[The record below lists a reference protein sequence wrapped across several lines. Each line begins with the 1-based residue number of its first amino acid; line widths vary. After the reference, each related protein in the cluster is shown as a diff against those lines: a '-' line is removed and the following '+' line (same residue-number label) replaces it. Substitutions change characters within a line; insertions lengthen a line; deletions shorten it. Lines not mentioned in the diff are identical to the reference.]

1 MKEYFKYKLATMY
14 MASLKFPNHSLRQI
28 SKLTNKNIAYDMRS
42 AGTLR
47 VPRPRTNYG
56 LQMIQHTLPTVLN
69 FIKEQGVCIENF
81 NKNRLRE
88 ILSSSQHTSRC
99 GA

>member
-1 MKEYFKYKLATMY
+1 MY
-14 MASLKFPNHSLRQI
+14 LASLKFPNHPLREI
-28 SKLTNKNIAYDMRS
+28 FKLTNKNILYDMRS

-56 LQMIQHTLPTVLN
+56 LQMIQHTLPTVFN
-69 FIKEQGVCIENF
+69 FIKEQGVWIENL

-88 ILSSSQHTSRC
+88 ILSF
-99 GA
+99 